1 MKSLATALKT
11 LCMLLGAAL
20 ISAPAIAKQ
29 PNWLDADQGKSE
41 QKHGKGHEKHDKE
54 DKHSMNDDRDQHDDR
69 RQGDRNDRH
78 ISNHYFTAQH
88 RTVVVD
94 YYTNEFRS
102 KGCPPGLA
110 KKKNGCLPPGQA
122 KKWKRG
128 SALPRDVI
136 YEEVPQRVISII
148 GAPPSGHKFVRVA
161 NDILLIAIAT
171 SMVIDAIDDLNRL

>member
-1 MKSLATALKT
+1 MKTLVTARKT
-11 LCMLLGAAL
+11 LCVLFGAAL
-20 ISAPAIAKQ
+20 ISAPVVAKQ
-29 PNWLDADQGKSE
+29 PTWLSPDQGKSD
-41 QKHGKGHEKHDKE
+41 QKHGKGHDKQDKHDKH
-54 DKHSMNDDRDQHDDR
+54 DKHDDRDQRDDR
-69 RQGDRNDRH
+69 RQGDRNDRQVSH
-78 ISNHYFTAQH
+78 QYFTTQH

-136 YEEVPQRVISII
+136 YEDVPQRVISII

-161 NDILLIAIAT
+161 NDILLIAIGT